1 MQGPHLRL
9 TLFGRWRLA
18 RGDHVV
24 DVPSRSQRLAALLAL
39 RGQQARAHLAGVLWP
54 DVPEE
59 RAQASLRAALSGVRR
74 HASDLVAD
82 GNGDLHLADGVAV
95 DVVEFRRHARSILS
109 GDLSQWPGSVH
120 DPVVSGGELLPGWYD
135 DWLIVE
141 RERIHQ
147 VRLHVLEALAGHLVE
162 RDAYA
167 QALEAALTAVEIDPL
182 RESAQRSLIAVH
194 LAQGNTA
201 DAVRQYKRFCALL
214 RAELDVLPTPRM
226 TELIEHATDRAAGR
240 RGRRPGHVVA

>member
-74 HASDLVAD
+74 HASDLVGD

-109 GDLSQWPGSVH
+109 GDVSQW
-120 DPVVSGGELLPGWYD
+120 LLPGWYD
-135 DWLIVE
+135 DWVIVE